1 MRGVR
6 KLARRTDGQEFM
18 MSFRLQVWRRM
29 VAATMICG
37 VPVLSASAQAAGTS
51 VLTLYS
57 AQHEQT
63 VNTLVAGFEKA
74 TGIKVRV
81 HSGDGPEVANQII
94 QEGAASPADIFFT
107 ENSPEIAVL
116 DEKGLLAPVDPTTLA
131 QVPAKDS
138 APDGNWVG
146 VLARENVLA
155 YNTGMIAA
163 SQLPASLFDLAGP
176 AWKGRVAVAPS
187 DNDFLPLV
195 GAVLALK
202 GHDATLAWLRGLKA
216 NAKIY
221 DDDEGVVAA
230 VNRGAVATGI
240 INNYY
245 WARLQAELGAS
256 HTHSAIYHFS
266 HGDIGGL
273 INISGAGVLKT
284 SKNPKDAQRFLAYL
298 VAAGTQKLLA
308 DNTVVFEYPLRPG
321 VAPNPVLKPFDQL
334 QPPAISVAQLGD
346 DGQVVDLLNEAGLL

>member
-1 MRGVR
+1 
-6 KLARRTDGQEFM
+6 
-18 MSFRLQVWRRM
+18 MSFRRPLWPHM
-29 VAATMICG
+29 FAATVICG
-37 VPVLSASAQAAGTS
+37 VSAPWLSAKAADAP

-74 TGIKVRV
+74 TGIRVQV

-116 DEKGLLAPVDPTTLA
+116 DEKGLLAPVDPKTLA
-131 QVPAKDS
+131 EVPAKDS
-138 APDGNWVG
+138 APDGHWVG

-155 YNTGMIAA
+155 YNTGMITPGD
-163 SQLPASLFDLAGP
+163 LPKSLLDLAEP
-176 AWKGRVAVAPS
+176 AWKGKVAIAPS
-187 DNDFLPLV
+187 DNDFLPV
-195 GAVLALK
+195 VNAVLVTK
-202 GHDATLAWLRGLKA
+202 GHDAALAWLRGLKA
-216 NAKIY
+216 NAQIF

-230 VNRGAVATGI
+230 VNRGAVAIGV

-245 WARLQAELGAS
+245 WARLQAELGS
-256 HTHSAIYHFS
+256 GHMHSAIYHFS

-273 INISGAGVLKT
+273 VNISGAGILKT
-284 SKNPKDAQRFLAYL
+284 TKDPQDAQRFLAYL
-298 VAAGTQKLLA
+298 VAADTQKLLA
-308 DNTVVFEYPLRPG
+308 DNTVVFEYPLHPG

-334 QPPAISVAQLGD
+334 QPPAITVAQLGD
-346 DGQVVDLLNEAGLL
+346 DAQVVDLLNEAGLL

>member
-1 MRGVR
+1 MTRR
-6 KLARRTDGQEFM
+6 YPAARRFDTLIKRA
-18 MSFRLQVWRRM
+18 SL
-29 VAATMICG
+29 AATALGGIG
-37 VPVLSASAQAAGTS
+37 LLALGALPSGAAQAA
-51 VLTLYS
+51 TLILYN

-63 VNTLVAGFEKA
+63 VDTLVAGFEKA
-74 TGIKVRV
+74 TGIQVKV

-94 QEGAASPADIFFT
+94 QEGASTPADVFFT

-116 DEKGLLAPVDPTTLA
+116 DEKGLLAPVDPATLA
-131 QVPAKDS
+131 QIPAKYN

-146 VLARENVLA
+146 VLAREDVLA
-155 YNTGMIAA
+155 YNTKMI
-163 SQLPASLFDLAGP
+163 SESDLPKSLLDLADP
-176 AWKGRVAVAPS
+176 AWKGKIAIAPS

-195 GAVLALK
+195 NAVLVTK

-216 NAKIY
+216 NAQIF

-245 WARLQAELGAS
+245 WARLQSELGAGHMQS
-256 HTHSAIYHFS
+256 TIYHFS
-266 HGDIGGL
+266 GGDVGGL
-273 INISGAGVLKT
+273 INVSGAGVLKT
-284 SKNPKDAQRFLAYL
+284 SKDPKDAQAFLAYL
-298 VAAGTQKLLA
+298 VAADTQKVLA
-308 DNTVVFEYPLRPG
+308 DNTVVFEYPLHPG

-346 DGQVVDLLNEAGLL
+346 DAQVVGLLTAAGLL

>member
-1 MRGVR
+1 
-6 KLARRTDGQEFM
+6 
-18 MSFRLQVWRRM
+18 MSFRHPVWPRLF
-29 VAATMICG
+29 AATVICG
-37 VPVLSASAQAAGTS
+37 ASAPGLTAWAADAP

-63 VNTLVAGFEKA
+63 VGTLVAGFEKA
-74 TGIKVRV
+74 TGIQVRV

-94 QEGAASPADIFFT
+94 QEGTASPADVFFT

-116 DEKGLLAPVDPTTLA
+116 DEKGLLAPVDPATLA
-131 QVPAKDS
+131 EVPAKDS
-138 APDGNWVG
+138 APDGHWVG

-163 SQLPASLFDLAGP
+163 NQLPASLMDLAGP
-176 AWKGRVAVAPS
+176 AWKGKVAIAPS

-195 GAVLALK
+195 NAVLVMK
-202 GHDATLAWLRGLKA
+202 GHDAALAWLEGLKA
-216 NAKIY
+216 NAQIF

-245 WARLQAELGAS
+245 WARLQAELGAG
-256 HTHSAIYHFS
+256 HMQSAIDHFS
-266 HGDIGGL
+266 HGDVGGL

-284 SKNPKDAQRFLAYL
+284 AKHPKEAQRFLAYL
-298 VAAGTQKLLA
+298 VAADTQTLLA
-308 DNTVVFEYPLRPG
+308 DNTVVFEYPLHPG

-346 DGQVVDLLNEAGLL
+346 DGQVVDLLTEAGLL

>member
-1 MRGVR
+1 MSIRRRAKPRV
-6 KLARRTDGQEFM
+6 LA
-18 MSFRLQVWRRM
+18 
-29 VAATMICG
+29 AAVICG
-37 VPVLSASAQAAGTS
+37 VFVPVFGAQRPAQAAGPP

-63 VNTLVAGFEKA
+63 VDTLVAGFEKA
-74 TGIKVRV
+74 TGVRV
-81 HSGDGPEVANQII
+81 QVHTGDGPEVANQII
-94 QEGAASPADIFFT
+94 QEGTVSPADIFFT

-116 DEKGLLAPVDPTTLA
+116 DEKGLLAPVDPATLA
-131 QVPAKDS
+131 EVPAKDS
-138 APDGNWVG
+138 APDGHWVG

-155 YNTGMIAA
+155 YNTGMIAGDK
-163 SQLPASLFDLAGP
+163 LPESVLDLAGP
-176 AWKGRVAVAPS
+176 AWKGRVAIAPS

-195 GAVLALK
+195 NAVLVLK
-202 GHDATLAWLRGLKA
+202 GHDAALAWLRGLKA
-216 NAKIY
+216 NAQIF

-245 WARLQAELGAS
+245 WARLQAELGRG
-256 HTHSAIYHFS
+256 HMHSAIYHFS

-273 INISGAGVLKT
+273 VNISGAGVLKT
-284 SKNPKDAQRFLAYL
+284 AKDPKDAQRFLAYL
-298 VAAGTQKLLA
+298 VAADTQKLLA
-308 DNTVVFEYPLRPG
+308 DNTVVFEYPLHPG

-346 DGQVVDLLNEAGLL
+346 DAQVVDLLNEAGLL

>member
-1 MRGVR
+1 
-6 KLARRTDGQEFM
+6 
-18 MSFRLQVWRRM
+18 MSLRPPVWPHL
-29 VAATMICG
+29 VAAAVLGG
-37 VPVLSASAQAAGTS
+37 VSAPVPTAWAADPP

-74 TGIKVRV
+74 TGIRVQV

-94 QEGAASPADIFFT
+94 EEGAASPADVFFT

-116 DEKGLLAPVDPTTLA
+116 DEKGLLAPVDPATLA
-131 QVPAKDS
+131 EVPRQDS
-138 APDGNWVG
+138 APDGHWVG

-155 YNTGMIAA
+155 YNTGLITAGA
-163 SQLPASLFDLAGP
+163 LPPSLLDLAGP
-176 AWKGRVAVAPS
+176 AWKGKVAIAPS

-195 GAVLALK
+195 NAVLVTQ
-202 GHDATLAWLRGLKA
+202 GHDAALAWLRGLKA
-216 NAKIY
+216 NAQIY

-230 VNRGAVATGI
+230 VNRGAVAVGI

-245 WARLQAELGAS
+245 WARLQAELGRA
-256 HTHSAIYHFS
+256 HMHSAIYHFS
-266 HGDIGGL
+266 HGNIGGL

-284 SKNPKDAQRFLAYL
+284 SKHPKEAQRFLAYL
-298 VAAGTQKLLA
+298 VAADTQKLLA
-308 DNTVVFEYPLRPG
+308 DNTVVFEYPLHPG
-321 VAPNPVLKPFDQL
+321 VAPNPVLKPFDEL

-346 DGQVVDLLNEAGLL
+346 DAQVVDLLNEAGLL

>member
-1 MRGVR
+1 
-6 KLARRTDGQEFM
+6 
-18 MSFRLQVWRRM
+18 MSFRLPVWPRM
-29 VAATMICG
+29 FAATVICG
-37 VPVLSASAQAAGTS
+37 VPALPASAVAAGTP

-63 VNTLVAGFEKA
+63 VDTLVAGFEKA
-74 TGIKVRV
+74 TGIRVQV

-94 QEGAASPADIFFT
+94 QEGAASPADVFFT

-116 DEKGLLAPVDPTTLA
+116 DEKGMLAPVDPATLA
-131 QVPAKDS
+131 EVPARYN
-138 APDGNWVG
+138 APDGHWVG

-155 YNTGMIAA
+155 YNTGMISP
-163 SQLPASLFDLAGP
+163 SQLPASLLDLAGP
-176 AWKGRVAVAPS
+176 AWKGKVAIAPS

-195 GAVLALK
+195 NAVLVMK
-202 GHDATLAWLRGLKA
+202 GRDGALAWLRGLKA
-216 NAKIY
+216 NAQIF

-245 WARLQAELGAS
+245 WARLQAELGAG
-256 HTHSAIYHFS
+256 HMHSAIYHFS

-284 SKNPKDAQRFLAYL
+284 SKDPKDAQAFLAYL
-298 VAAGTQKLLA
+298 VAAGTQRLLA
-308 DNTVVFEYPLRPG
+308 DNTVVFEYPLHPG
-321 VAPNPVLKPFDQL
+321 VAPNPVLKPFDEL
-334 QPPAISVAQLGD
+334 QPPPITVAQLGD

>member
-1 MRGVR
+1 MAVR
-6 KLARRTDGQEFM
+6 RP
-18 MSFRLQVWRRM
+18 VWPRM
-29 VAATMICG
+29 FAATVLCG
-37 VPVLSASAQAAGTS
+37 VTAPTLTAWAADAP

-63 VNTLVAGFEKA
+63 VDTLVSGFEKA
-74 TGIKVRV
+74 TGIRVQV

-94 QEGAASPADIFFT
+94 QEGAASPADVFFT

-116 DEKGLLAPVDPTTLA
+116 DEKGLLAPVDPATLA
-131 QVPAKDS
+131 EVPRQDS

-155 YNTGMIAA
+155 YNTAMIAA
-163 SQLPASLFDLAGP
+163 NQLPASLLDLAGP
-176 AWKGRVAVAPS
+176 AWKGKVAIAPS

-195 GAVLALK
+195 NAVLVTK
-202 GHDATLAWLRGLKA
+202 GHDAALAWLKGLKA
-216 NAKIY
+216 NAQIF

-245 WARLQAELGAS
+245 WARLQSEMGAA
-256 HTHSAIYHFS
+256 HMHSAIYHFS

-273 INISGAGVLKT
+273 INISGAGVLKA
-284 SKNPKDAQRFLAYL
+284 SKHPKDAQRFLAYL
-298 VAAGTQKLLA
+298 VAAGTQTVLA
-308 DNTVVFEYPLRPG
+308 DNTVVFEYPLHPG

-334 QPPAISVAQLGD
+334 QPPAITVAQLGD
-346 DGQVVDLLNEAGLL
+346 DAQVVDLLNEAGLL

>member
-6 KLARRTDGQEFM
+6 NLWHPRDEEFKM
-18 MSFRLQVWRRM
+18 AFRFPVGRSLCTAV
-29 VAATMICG
+29 ICIG
-37 VPVLSASAQAAGTS
+37 LGPSGAVQAAEAP

-74 TGIKVRV
+74 TGIRVQV

-116 DEKGLLAPVDPTTLA
+116 DERGLLAKVDPATLA
-131 QVPAKDS
+131 AVPAKYS
-138 APDGNWVG
+138 APDGDWVG

-155 YNTGMIAA
+155 YNTGMIAER
-163 SQLPASLFDLAGP
+163 QLPQSLFDLAGP
-176 AWKGRVAVAPS
+176 AWKGRVAIAPS

-195 GAVLALK
+195 NAVLVEK
-202 GHDATLAWLRGLKA
+202 GHDAALAWLKGLKA
-216 NAKIY
+216 NAQIF

-245 WARLQAELGAS
+245 WARLQSELGAA
-256 HTHSAIYHFS
+256 HMHSAIYHFS
-266 HGDIGGL
+266 HGDLGGL

-284 SKNPKDAQRFLAYL
+284 SKHPKEAQAFLAYL
-298 VAAGTQKLLA
+298 VAADTQRMLA
-308 DNTVVFEYPLRPG
+308 DNTVVFEYPLHPG

-334 QPPAISVAQLGD
+334 QPPPISLAQLGD
-346 DGQVVDLLNEAGLL
+346 DSQVVDLLNEAGLL